1 MVSQGMRDSF
11 WLWGMQ
17 VGLKGAH
24 DCVKAFSEIDMTE
37 DLGRIEVPTLI
48 VHGDDDQIVPIKASA
63 CRSVQLVRNVTLTE
77 YPGEQH
83 GLAQISA
90 YKDESTP
97 TCSSSSKPEAAIG
110 ERDWASTRGGLC
122 DPARA

>member
-1 MVSQGMRDSF
+1 VHLS

-17 VGLKGAH
+17 VGLKGAY

-48 VHGDDDQIVPIKASA
+48 IHGDDDQIVPVKASA
-63 CRSVQLVRNVTLTE
+63 CRSVQLVPNVTLKE
-77 YPGEQH
+77 YPGEPH

-90 YKDESTP
+90 HKDESTP

-110 ERDWASTRGGLC
+110 ERDRASTRGGLC
-122 DPARA
+122 DPGRA

>member
-1 MVSQGMRDSF
+1 VHLS

-48 VHGDDDQIVPIKASA
+48 IHSDDDHSRRRRP
-63 CRSVQLVRNVTLTE
+63 
-77 YPGEQH
+77 
-83 GLAQISA
+83 
-90 YKDESTP
+90 D
-97 TCSSSSKPEAAIG
+97 
-110 ERDWASTRGGLC
+110 
-122 DPARA
+122 RAHQ